1 MSITGR
7 WEWRGFG
14 ANFGDGEARLAALTP
29 TRSEE
34 SDELYLLTA
43 GSEASIKLRGGDLDV
58 KRLVAV
64 NADGLEQWLPV
75 AKAAF
80 PLAGADVGRLL
91 SALGLPLPP
100 AGDVATVD
108 ELLAVAPGLRAVAVH
123 KQRTHYSLGGCMAE
137 LSVLAT
143 DAGSARTLVVEA
155 EDPARVWAAVRELG
169 LAERTNTCV
178 ARGLKALV
186 GRRFAV
192 LDIGTNSV
200 KFHVGERRTDGSWLT
215 LADRAE
221 VARLGEGLD
230 QTGSLSDAAIERTVA
245 AVAGMVDEAHRLGV
259 DAIAAVGTAGL
270 RIAANADEFIAAVQ
284 ARSGVRVEVLPGEEE
299 ARLAYVAATAE
310 LGPNSGSRVVFDT
323 GGGSSQFT
331 FGDAGRIDERFSV
344 DVGAVRFTERYG
356 LAEAVSEGAVHIAC
370 GAIATE
376 LARIER
382 RPGPDA
388 VVGMGGA
395 ITNLAAVKHGLV
407 DYDPDVVQ
415 GTVLDRAEI
424 DRQIELYRTRTADE
438 RRTLAGLQPNRAEVI
453 LAGACIVRTVLAL
466 LGAESLTASDRGLR
480 HGLLAERFANPSQ
493 APAAASAAG

>member
-1 MSITGR
+1 M
-7 WEWRGFG
+7 
-14 ANFGDGEARLAALTP
+14 
-29 TRSEE
+29 
-34 SDELYLLTA
+34 
-43 GSEASIKLRGGDLDV
+43 
-58 KRLVAV
+58 
-64 NADGLEQWLPV
+64 
-75 AKAAF
+75 
-80 PLAGADVGRLL
+80 
-91 SALGLPLPP
+91 
-100 AGDVATVD
+100 
-108 ELLAVAPGLRAVAVH
+108 
-123 KQRTHYSLGGCMAE
+123 
-137 LSVLAT
+137 
-143 DAGSARTLVVEA
+143 
-155 EDPARVWAAVRELG
+155 
-169 LAERTNTCV
+169 
-178 ARGLKALV
+178 
-186 GRRFAV
+186 
-192 LDIGTNSV
+192 
-200 KFHVGERRTDGSWLT
+200 
-215 LADRAE
+215 
-221 VARLGEGLD
+221 
-230 QTGSLSDAAIERTVA
+230 A

-453 LAGACIVRTVLAL
+453 LAGACIVRTVLDAARCRIPHGQRSRPAARSARRALREPVAGTCRGLGGRVTRAVRRLIPAVAWLPRYDRRWLRGDLAAGLAVTALMVPKNLGYAGIAGIPLQNGLYAAAAGAIIYAAL
-466 LGAESLTASDRGLR
+466 LHVAADLHRPELVAGGRRGKRGAADRPR
-480 HGLLAERFANPSQ
+480 R
-493 APAAASAAG
+493 